1 MTFGQRLAS
10 ALQHHGPLC
19 VGIDPSPAL
28 LDAWGLPYS
37 AAGLGRFGTTM
48 IDAMGGQAAVLK
60 PQVAF
65 WEAHG
70 SAGYAA
76 LEQFVAL
83 ARDRGFLVLA
93 DAKRGDIG
101 STSEAYA
108 RAWLDPAS
116 PLSVDAV
123 TVTAYLG
130 LAALDPFLDLA
141 FEHAKGVI
149 VVARSSNPEGTA
161 VQSAT
166 TADGPTVADHLLA
179 EIAALNE
186 RTGHA
191 PYGGVGAVVGGTT
204 AAGGFDISR
213 LGGPV
218 LAPGFGAQERPP
230 VTTPGSTGRAGP
242 GPSSPASRG
251 TSSGRGRTPTGSPRQ
266 PRPGNETS
274 GRQPAE
280 RWARPICRGAAT
292 RPTTSIVSGGTKAPG
307 LSRYWAWPGYVA
319 LVTGT
324 GRIPAAR
331 DPVARC
337 R

>member
-1 MTFGQRLAS
+1 VTFGQRLAS

-70 SAGYAA
+70 SAGYAV

-218 LAPGFGAQERPP
+218 LAPGFGAQGATAGDYPRLYGTCRPGT
-230 VTTPGSTGRAGP
+230 VLASVSRDILRAGP
-242 GPSSPASRG
+242 NPDRLAEAAATWQRNLRAAAGG
-251 TSSGRGRTPTGSPRQ
+251 TLGTPDLSGRGDEADHVDRV
-266 PRPGNETS
+266 
-274 GRQPAE
+274 GRHEGAGVVPVLGVAGV
-280 RWARPICRGAAT
+280 RG
-292 RPTTSIVSGGTKAPG
+292 VG
-307 LSRYWAWPGYVA
+307 
-319 LVTGT
+319 
-324 GRIPAAR
+324 
-331 DPVARC
+331 D
-337 R
+337 